1 MTLRTG
7 HDTSSWRGVPSWH
20 SSLRSHSLTPRRCMR
35 SSAVPVL
42 LLDRTSEGIDTRRIK
57 LLIARRRAR
66 HADFP
71 TAWPLLHA
79 LQRTG
84 MDENYECAILL
95 MGR

>member
-7 HDTSSWRGVPSWH
+7 HDTSSWRGVRSWH

-35 SSAVPVL
+35 
-42 LLDRTSEGIDTRRIK
+42 

-66 HADFP
+66 RADFQ

-84 MDENYECAILL
+84 VDENYEGAILL